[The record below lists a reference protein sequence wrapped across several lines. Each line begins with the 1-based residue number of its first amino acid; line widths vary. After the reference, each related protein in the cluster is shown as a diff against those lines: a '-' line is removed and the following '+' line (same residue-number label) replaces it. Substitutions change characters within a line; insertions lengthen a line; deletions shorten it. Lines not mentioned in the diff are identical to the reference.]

1 MKKIID
7 KIIIIFLFIQPLLDV
22 LTSIQIRYNFLSI
35 YISSIIRVVFMLFVL
50 IYMIIYKY
58 DLKIIIL
65 LFIYGLIELGYLYF
79 GSSLS
84 LLFNVIRI
92 FYLPVMILFFSK
104 YDININKKYIL
115 IIYLMYLL
123 LLLIPTVCGFSFDI
137 YTGADDKKGF
147 IGLFYGGNELSGIL
161 LGMLPIILI
170 YLKDIKKI
178 YLRVIYYVL
187 IVATFILVSTKTL
200 FLGGILVLLVFLYRY
215 IKNKRIKNKKGIILS
230 IVGVL
235 LLVLII
241 LPYTPVMNNIKIT
254 LNYYGINEPKDVFS
268 LYALDNVVFSRRLSY
283 ADNLFNEYSN
293 SSIQNRLL
301 GLPTVNTIKDSEID
315 LVDIFVTIG
324 LIGLIIYVFIM
335 TYLIR
340 HEKMK
345 FEYKL
350 SLILFIVMSLFSG
363 HILIKPAVSIYMGLI
378 YNLNK
383 EESK

>member
-22 LTSIQIRYNFLSI
+22 LTSIQIRYNFLSV
-35 YISSIIRVVFMLFVL
+35 YISSIIRVLFMLFVL

-65 LFIYGLIELGYLYF
+65 LFIYGIIELGYLYF
-79 GSSLS
+79 GSSIS

-104 YDININKKYIL
+104 YDIKINKKYIL

-268 LYALDNVVFSRRLSY
+268 LYALDNVIFSRRLSY

-301 GLPTVNTIKDSEID
+301 GLSTVNTIKDSEID

-324 LIGLIIYVFIM
+324 LIGIIIYVFIM

-345 FEYKL
+345 FEYKF

-378 YNLNK
+378 YNLNR